1 MCIRDSLKAEANRIA
16 PRYFETLGM
25 RMLSGRD
32 FSIADRQNTLPVLII
47 NEAMARRFW
56 PGENA
61 LGKEVKA
68 GGGKWAQIV
77 GIVEDGTSEM
87 SGEAPA
93 PYVYSPYFQGE
104 SYNSTMTVLLRHR
117 GDTAEVVAAVR
128 REVQTLDPNL
138 PLEYAMSLSEAVRL
152 SVLPWRVVGIVARV
166 FGLIGLALASM
177 GIYGLVSYVANQRT
191 HEIGVRVAL
200 GAQNRDIL
208 RLVVG
213 HGLKLGVF
221 GVTIGLALSLAL
233 TRLVAS
239 FLFGIS
245 ASDPLTYISVT
256 LLLVLVAVGAS
267 FGPARRATRT
277 DPMVALRHE

>member
-1 MCIRDSLKAEANRIA
+1 MKRRRLMYTRPFFQSDSNNTNTIIL
-16 PRYFETLGM
+16 M
-25 RMLSGRD
+25 R
-32 FSIADRQNTLPVLII
+32 N
-47 NEAMARRFW
+47 
-56 PGENA
+56 
-61 LGKEVKA
+61 
-68 GGGKWAQIV
+68 
-77 GIVEDGTSEM
+77 
-87 SGEAPA
+87 
-93 PYVYSPYFQGE
+93 
-104 SYNSTMTVLLRHR
+104 R
-117 GDTAEVVAAVR
+117 GDTAETLAAVR

-138 PLEYAMSLSEAVRL
+138 PLELAMSLSEAVQL
-152 SVLPWRVVGIVARV
+152 SVLPWQVVGIVARV
-166 FGLIGLALASM
+166 FGFIGLALASM

-200 GAQNRDIL
+200 GAQNRDIF

-256 LLLVLVAVGAS
+256 VLLVLVAVGAS
-267 FGPARRATRT
+267 LGPARKAIGT

>member
-1 MCIRDSLKAEANRIA
+1 
-16 PRYFETLGM
+16 
-25 RMLSGRD
+25 MLSGRD
-32 FSIADRQNTLPVLII
+32 FSTADRQNTLPVLIV

-56 PGENA
+56 PGESA

-68 GGGKWAQIV
+68 GDGKWAQVV

-93 PYVYSPYFQGE
+93 PYVYSPFFQ
-104 SYNSTMTVLLRHR
+104 SDSNNTNTIILLRHR
-117 GDTAEVVAAVR
+117 GDTAETVAAVR

-138 PLEYAMSLSEAVRL
+138 PLELAMSLSEAVRL

-166 FGLIGLALASM
+166 FGFIGLALASM

-200 GAQNRDIL
+200 GAQNRDIF

-213 HGLKLGVF
+213 HGLKLGVL

-256 LLLVLVAVGAS
+256 VLLVLVAVGAS
-267 FGPARRATRT
+267 LGPARKAIGT